1 MNYPKR
7 KPNRLPQYDYSQPNM
22 YFITICTHGHKKFFW
37 QNVGA
42 TIGRPPCVELSEYG
56 KVVQA
61 AIEEIPQHYPAV
73 RLEHYVV
80 MPNHVHLLLV
90 IRADPGDPQQ
100 TFPSISRVI
109 QQLKGFITKQIGFS
123 VWQKLYHDHIIRN
136 DREYRKIWEYI
147 NCNPAIWAND
157 CFYEE

>member
-1 MNYPKR
+1 MSPLSR
-7 KPNRLPQYDYSQPNM
+7 
-22 YFITICTHGHKKFFW
+22 HGII
-37 QNVGA
+37 VD
-42 TIGRPPCVELSEYG
+42 
-56 KVVQA
+56 A
-61 AIEEIPQHYPAV
+61 AIRNIPNHYPEIS
-73 RLEHYVV
+73 LDHYVV

>member
-7 KPNRLPQYDYSQPNM
+7 KSNRLPQYDYSQPNM
-22 YFITICTHGHKKFFW
+22 YFITICTHEHKKLFW

-61 AIEEIPQHYPAV
+61 AIEEIPQHYPAF

-80 MPNHVHLLLV
+80 MPNHVHLLLQIV
-90 IRADPGDPQQ
+90 PGADGRPMVAP
-100 TFPSISRVI
+100 TISTVVA
-109 QQLKGFITKQIGFS
+109 QFKGTVSKQLGSAI
-123 VWQKLYHDHIIRN
+123 WQKSFHDRVVRN
-136 DREYRKIWEYI
+136 ETEYQKIWEYI
-147 NCNPAIWAND
+147 EYNPHYWTQD
-157 CFYEE
+157 CFYIP